1 MYKMTKNEIEM
12 YVTTIHNAYPYAPEA
27 AMNDMRERFE
37 ELVLADNLLSEAN
50 ATMDTLNTAIL
61 INNLSRNHLTNEMAF
76 TVIEHFNDEQV
87 IAQIHS
93 EWPDEQMEERI
104 QIAMSG
110 TFNCPTITP
119 VYRHKQ
125 LRRVSAPKNSK
136 VFLPNT
142 SVRFVRQT
150 TAV

>member
-27 AMNDMRERFE
+27 AMNDMRKRFE

-50 ATMDTLNTAIL
+50 AVMDTLNTAIL

-87 IAQIHS
+87 IAQLHS

-104 QIAMSG
+104 QIVINGALS
-110 TFNCPTITP
+110 PSTITP
-119 VYRHKQ
+119 VYKHKQ
-125 LRRVSAPKNSK
+125 LRRISAPKNSK
-136 VFLPNT
+136 VFVPST
-142 SVRFVRQT
+142 PVRFIRQT